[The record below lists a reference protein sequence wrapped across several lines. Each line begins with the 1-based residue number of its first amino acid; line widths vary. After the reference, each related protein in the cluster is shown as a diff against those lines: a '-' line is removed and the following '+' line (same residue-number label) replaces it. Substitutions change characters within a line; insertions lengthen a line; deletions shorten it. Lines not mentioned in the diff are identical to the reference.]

1 MKILVTNDDG
11 VYAPGLTALYEALT
25 GLGNIAVIA
34 PDRDRS
40 GVSNSLSLSR
50 PMRAR
55 QLSNGFFSIEG
66 TPADCVYL
74 GLRGLLNEKPK
85 MVISGINSGGNLGV
99 DDVLYSGT
107 VAAAM
112 EGRFLGFP
120 AIAISLAGEHT
131 QYETAG
137 KVIQVLVKHLMRH
150 PLPNDTILNVNVPNV
165 PFSELKGYKVTRLGR
180 RLPAGNMVEAK
191 DPIGETIYWV
201 GPLGQEHDAGPETDF
216 HAIKNNYVSMT
227 PLEVDLT
234 SYKIMDDLEYW
245 SQTLTDMDKK

>member
-11 VYAPGLTALYEALT
+11 VYAPGLTALYEAL
-25 GLGNIAVIA
+25 IAFGDVSVVA

-40 GVSNSLSLSR
+40 GVSNSLSLNR
-50 PMRAR
+50 PTRAR
-55 QLSNGFFSIEG
+55 KMDNGFICVEG

-74 GLRGLLNEKPK
+74 GLRGLLNEKPN
-85 MVISGINSGGNLGV
+85 MIVSGINAGQNLGV

-120 AIAISLAGEHT
+120 ALAVSLAGEHNL
-131 QYETAG
+131 YDTAG
-137 KVIQVLVKHLMRH
+137 RVIQILVQHLMRH

-165 PFSELKGYKVTRLGR
+165 KFDEIRGFKVTRLGR
-180 RLPAGNMVEAK
+180 RKPAGNMIEAK
-191 DPIGETIYWV
+191 DPLGKTIYWV

-216 HAIKNNYVSMT
+216 HAIRNNYVSIT
-227 PLEVDLT
+227 PLETDLT
-234 SYKIMDDLEYW
+234 SYKIMEDLEFW
-245 SQTLTDMDKK
+245 SGNIVLDGQE